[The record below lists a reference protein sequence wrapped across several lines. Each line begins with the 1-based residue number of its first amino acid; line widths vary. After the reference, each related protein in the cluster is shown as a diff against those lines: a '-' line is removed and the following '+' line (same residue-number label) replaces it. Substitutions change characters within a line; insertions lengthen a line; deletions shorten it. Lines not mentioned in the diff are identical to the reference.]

1 MEGFDDRPQEPEGP
15 PVRPVIELLPP
26 GYTPAEPAAPP
37 PSRIRWRLPLL
48 FLVLT
53 FFTTTSMGPF
63 FWISTRTDVFMA
75 QQPIGLT
82 PAMVRQVWGD
92 AAMLRLG
99 LSFSL
104 PLLTILLAHELGHYL
119 ACRRYRIPATLPY
132 FLPIPA
138 GLGTFGAFIRIKA
151 PLRSRR
157 ELFDVGIAGPL
168 AGFVTLIPF
177 LVYGLAHSV
186 PSARGLHPG
195 ESILLPGRP
204 LAMEAVSWMFHGP
217 LGSDTILDLHPYAL
231 AAWFGLLATALNL
244 IPLGQLDGGHILYS
258 VSRSWQRRL
267 ARPVW
272 LGLAAAGFLWPGWW
286 LWCAL
291 TIVFRLYHPPVQN
304 ESVPLGRG
312 RKVLAAIA
320 LAMLVLSFMPR
331 AISQMWVAP
340 EEPGEDAPAQDDGG
354 TWVRLLQKSATSVT
368 GPSLISATSM

>member
-1 MEGFDDRPQEPEGP
+1 M
-15 PVRPVIELLPP
+15 V
-26 GYTPAEPAAPP
+26 PP
-37 PSRIRWRLPLL
+37 PPRIRWRLPLF

-63 FWISTRTDVFMA
+63 FWIWTRTDMTLSVEP
-75 QQPIGLT
+75 QYLT
-82 PAMVRQVWGD
+82 QAMIRQVWGD
-92 AAMLRLG
+92 AEMLRIG

-104 PLLTILLAHELGHYL
+104 PLLAILLAHELGHYL
-119 ACRRYRIPATLPY
+119 ACRHYRIPATLPY

-177 LVYGLAHSV
+177 LVYGLAHSA
-186 PSARGLHPG
+186 PSLRGLRPG
-195 ESILLPGRP
+195 EVVLLPGRP
-204 LAMEAVSWMFHGP
+204 LAMELVARMFHGP

-258 VSRSWQRRL
+258 VTRRWQRRL

-291 TIVFRLYHPPVQN
+291 AVVFRLYHPPLQN
-304 ESVPLGRG
+304 EAVPLGRG
-312 RKVLAAIA
+312 RKVLAAVA
-320 LAMLVLSFMPR
+320 LAMLVLSFTPR
-331 AISQMWVAP
+331 AISLAWVPP
-340 EEPGEDAPAQDDGG
+340 EDGPVQEDGGG

-368 GPSLISATSM
+368 GPSLTSATSM